1 MSEEIK
7 LLSQLTIVI
16 PTYNRPLELQH
27 SIEYWRDTPVTVHF
41 LDGSVD
47 PFFSEGL
54 LPGTKS
60 LYYYHMPSLLEEDP
74 SIALQRRLL
83 NISHLPETKYSAV
96 CGDDDFYTLTGLSES
111 IKCLELDNNID
122 AVSGSVLHYR
132 KKRKNL
138 VWNFHHRV
146 RLNYKLL
153 DTPSLE
159 TRVANE
165 STTWVLRA
173 VCRTQIWKQYIEIF
187 NEIKGFTETQFHAHE
202 FIMVKLSKAMFQSK
216 HLNVLT
222 LVRQHS
228 IDGWNIGPKITWTD
242 WLLDESNTFLIEEIV
257 DQLLKGFNAVSSPE
271 DFEKNSQIAKRVMI
285 REREKVSSKAVQIPN
300 LRGRIRGVVV
310 EIIYKV
316 LPNLKVFSDRPHKLK
331 DFWEILDTTGLS
343 YDRREVQNI
352 NDLLLKPREELRL
365 KTNI

>member
-1 MSEEIK
+1 MPEEIK

-27 SIEYWRDTPVTVHF
+27 SIEYWRDTTVIVHF
-41 LDGSVD
+41 LDGSVN
-47 PFFSEGL
+47 PLFSEGL

-96 CGDDDFYTLTGLSES
+96 CSDDDFYTLSGLSES
-111 IKCLELDNNID
+111 IKYLELNNNID

-132 KKRKNL
+132 KKRNNL

-159 TRVANE
+159 TRVGNE

-202 FIMVKLSKAMFQSK
+202 FIMVKLSKAMFRSH
-216 HLNVLT
+216 HLNTLT

-228 IDGWNIGPKITWTD
+228 IEGWNIGPKITWKD
-242 WLLDESNTFLIEEIV
+242 WLLDESNTFLVEEIV
-257 DQLLKGFNAVSSPE
+257 DQLSKGFNAVSSPG
-271 DFEKNSQIAKRVMI
+271 DVEKNSLIAKRVMT
-285 REREKVSSKAVQIPN
+285 REREKVLSKPVQISK

-310 EIIYKV
+310 EVIFKV
-316 LPNLKVFSDRPHKLK
+316 LPNLEVFSDRPHKLK
-331 DFWEILDTTGLS
+331 AFWGILDKTGLS
-343 YDRREVQNI
+343 YDRRELQVI

-365 KTNI
+365 KANI